1 MREYCARVR
10 ISKGRILVEKVKI
23 TTEYIK
29 LEQLMKFAGLVGSGS
44 DAKILIGDGTVK
56 VNGSIDIQRGK
67 KLRSG
72 DMIEFEGKK
81 IIIE

>member
-1 MREYCARVR
+1 M
-10 ISKGRILVEKVKI
+10 EKVKI

-29 LEQLMKFAGLVGSGS
+29 LEQLMKFTGLVGSGS
-44 DAKILIGDGTVK
+44 DAKILIGDETVK
-56 VNGSIDIQRGK
+56 VNGSIELQRGK

-72 DMIEFEGKK
+72 DMIEFDGKK